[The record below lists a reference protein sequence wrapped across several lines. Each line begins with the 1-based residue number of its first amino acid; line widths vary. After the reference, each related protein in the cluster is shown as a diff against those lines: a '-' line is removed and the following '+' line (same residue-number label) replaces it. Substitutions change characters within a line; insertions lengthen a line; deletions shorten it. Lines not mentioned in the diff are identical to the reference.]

1 MYTVRWDCIQI
12 LESYRSLLWELFTIS
27 NAPISAVTTHSSSS
41 SSKVPLLMGLAIGFR
56 IRSANLT
63 RVETSWARGRPTK
76 AFTRL
81 SFRPENHANRF
92 SRMVSLTVYLACRWI
107 LPLFQLTQKRNHKD
121 RIIETVRMIAKL
133 AQKHTNKPVNLFI
146 GGHSCVMSC
155 LLYYPSSA
163 HWPTSRRLCWM
174 PLISLGAGIAS
185 LLYARLIES
194 PEDLGS
200 NIVLRDGYVFGSP
213 RACDAKLASRV
224 SYNLNKPINR
234 GRQLWRVANRSP
246 ACFPL
251 GDVVASE
258 IDSLNSLL
266 EWLF

>member
-1 MYTVRWDCIQI
+1 
-12 LESYRSLLWELFTIS
+12 
-27 NAPISAVTTHSSSS
+27 
-41 SSKVPLLMGLAIGFR
+41 
-56 IRSANLT
+56 
-63 RVETSWARGRPTK
+63 
-76 AFTRL
+76 
-81 SFRPENHANRF
+81 
-92 SRMVSLTVYLACRWI
+92 
-107 LPLFQLTQKRNHKD
+107 
-121 RIIETVRMIAKL
+121 
-133 AQKHTNKPVNLFI
+133 
-146 GGHSCVMSC
+146 
-155 LLYYPSSA
+155 
-163 HWPTSRRLCWM
+163 M